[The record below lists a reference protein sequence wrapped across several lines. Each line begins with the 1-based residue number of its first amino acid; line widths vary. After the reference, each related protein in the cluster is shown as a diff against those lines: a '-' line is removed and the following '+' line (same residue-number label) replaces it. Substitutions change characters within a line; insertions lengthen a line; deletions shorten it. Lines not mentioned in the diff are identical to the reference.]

1 MERLGVIATLAFVP
15 RGVRHVETDGALLLS
30 GDVDNGWPFQR
41 VERLRT
47 RANRRAVDRGFGK
60 MKAFGKDDAAEA
72 CKKRPQSG
80 GEKIQGLRQI
90 QSQLPR
96 KPTGIL

>member
-1 MERLGVIATLAFVP
+1 MIATLAFVP

-60 MKAFGKDDAAEA
+60 MKQRSE
-72 CKKRPQSG
+72 RTML
-80 GEKIQGLRQI
+80 LRHG
-90 QSQLPR
+90 